1 VQTPN
6 PKYRPDPNRAIYI
19 DGEFNDAML
28 SRHSP
33 QIIKL
38 QRLNRNPISVFVLN
52 SPGGNTTILQR
63 FLETL
68 KLPDQDGGAACHL
81 ITVVTGK
88 AQSSAADLISSG
100 DYAIAFPSSTLL
112 YHGTRIPGL
121 VPALQPLTAEK
132 TSVLSHIL
140 RLTND
145 AYAMELARKSEKR
158 FLLRF
163 MTARMG
169 FKDIRAKS
177 SAPLSDLDCFLQ
189 LLSVSLSASANKVL
203 KKSKERYDRYSPLI
217 TKFLSKP
224 NAKKIHPAK
233 EESHRLK
240 SIVDFEFEANKNDAS
255 WSYKDGGGLS
265 KVLEDF
271 FLVAEYLENQR
282 SERLKSWCVS
292 VGKNSLSPEDQQAID
307 KIVDETARNE
317 ELVKKVQPI
326 IEPIWMFFVALCHAL
341 QEDDNEITA
350 TDAFWFGLVDEVW
363 GNNSF
368 ITGRWFAEFSPD
380 PPITQGSQEQLPQSD
395 ETKKENSA
403 TATQTE
409 PIATGAKT

>member
-33 QIIKL
+33 QILKL
-38 QRLNRNPISVFVLN
+38 QRLNRNPISVFVLS

-68 KLPDQDGGAACHL
+68 RLPDQDGAGVCHI
-81 ITVVTGK
+81 ITVVTNK

-100 DYAIAFPSSTLL
+100 DYAIAFPGSTLL

-121 VPALQPLTAEK
+121 LPALQPLTAER

-145 AYAMELARKSEKR
+145 AYAMDLARKSEKR

-163 MTARMG
+163 MTARMD
-169 FKDIRAKS
+169 FAEIRAKS
-177 SAPLSDLDCFLQ
+177 ATPLSDLDCFLQ
-189 LLSVSLSASANKVL
+189 VLSAALSGNANKVL
-203 KKSKERYDRYSPLI
+203 KKSKERYDRYSPLL
-217 TKFLSKP
+217 TKFLSHP
-224 NAKKIHPAK
+224 SVRKIHPAK
-233 EESHRLK
+233 EEAQRLK
-240 SIVDFEFEANKNDAS
+240 SIVDFEFDANKNDAG

-282 SERLKSWCVS
+282 SERLKSWCIS

-307 KIVDETARNE
+307 KIADVDKRNE
-317 ELVKKVQPI
+317 QLVQKVQPI

-350 TDAFWFGLVDEVW
+350 NDAFWFGLVDEVW
-363 GNNSF
+363 GNTSV
-368 ITGRWFAEFSPD
+368 ITGRWFAEFTPD
-380 PPITQGSQEQLPQSD
+380 PVTPAPQEQLPQN
-395 ETKKENSA
+395 EAEKENRD
-403 TATQTE
+403 TPTQTE
-409 PIATGAKT
+409 QVSAGAKA